1 MKKLLSSIWP
11 AIIWTFVIFI
21 LLVMPTKGIEGASV
35 NEIPNADKYLHAIL
49 FAVFGFLWFSFFS
62 LHYPLKGKIIFL
74 AIFFI
79 GSFYG
84 LGMEFVQKYF
94 TERDFSLMD
103 ALADA
108 VGTMI
113 GLLTKKSP
121 YGNRGR
127 NQN

>member
-1 MKKLLSSIWP
+1 MKKLFSSIWP
-11 AIIWTFVIFI
+11 SIIWTLVIFI

-35 NEIPNADKYLHAIL
+35 NEIPNADKFVHAIL
-49 FAVFGFLWFSFFS
+49 FAVFAFLWFSFFS
-62 LHYPLKGKIIFL
+62 VKYPLKGKSIFL
-74 AIFFI
+74 TILFI

-94 TERDFSLMD
+94 TERNFSLMD
-103 ALADA
+103 GLADA
-108 VGTMI
+108 VGTLI
-113 GLLTKKSP
+113 GLMIKKSP